1 MGVICPSAR
10 GRFFRVE
17 GASNIHCPL
26 SRSTAVVRCPR
37 GKGEGRGER
46 ERYANRWKGGGGINK
61 GERRPKKN
69 AALGNARIRGISVEE
84 LSRAFPGD
92 SFPLPRFP
100 FIRLESIEKSIVS
113 SETTTALNRLSI
125 TALGVPTLF
134 TLTRRKQMNLRLEKQ
149 RGKSR

>member
-1 MGVICPSAR
+1 M
-10 GRFFRVE
+10 
-17 GASNIHCPL
+17 
-26 SRSTAVVRCPR
+26 
-37 GKGEGRGER
+37 ER
-46 ERYANRWKGGGGINK
+46 RWWINK
-61 GERRPKKN
+61 GGEASNKN

-113 SETTTALNRLSI
+113 SETTTALIRLSI

-134 TLTRRKQMNLRLEKQ
+134 TLTRRKQMNLRLEKKTGEIALTKYHRVATRLFFYHPMFYMKTRPQ
-149 RGKSR
+149 IDIAICK

>member
-1 MGVICPSAR
+1 MKKT
-10 GRFFRVE
+10 
-17 GASNIHCPL
+17 PL
-26 SRSTAVVRCPR
+26 WGTLESGGFP
-37 GKGEGRGER
+37 
-46 ERYANRWKGGGGINK
+46 WKSS
-61 GERRPKKN
+61 
-69 AALGNARIRGISVEE
+69 L
-84 LSRAFPGD
+84 AFPGN